1 MLKYFRMLHSRLIQR
16 QPDVGNLITEAS
28 ILLLVLVA
36 LLLGGA
42 LIFWLLM
49 ILTQSKTLSLLLFWS
64 LIMSGILVV
73 LVKDYNQ
80 EGP

>member
-1 MLKYFRMLHSRLIQR
+1 MLKYFRMLHLRLIQR

-28 ILLLVLVA
+28 ILLLVLVG

-42 LIFWLLM
+42 LIFSLLM

-73 LVKDYNQ
+73 LVKDFNQ